1 MSGNRPLRVC
11 VVLAHSLHARNFVG
25 SGCLDG
31 FARRGHQVVL
41 VVPDFARAEIERETT
56 GWPVP
61 PGIERL
67 PAMGR
72 ARDELR
78 LWMRLASYAQRRRYL
93 TYRHKVRERL
103 LGVLQPRTLLM
114 PPRREAPWRLGRALL
129 LLSLLPAARLAD
141 LEAAARRLDGYLSP
155 VPAASGLI
163 ERLRP
168 DVLLA
173 PTRVRAEGELE
184 LLKAARR
191 AGVPTVAFAATWD
204 ALTSKGFFLLL
215 PDWLLVWGDDNRD
228 QAIEHHGVRPERI
241 VVTGA
246 PQLDVYG
253 PDERWEGREAFL
265 ARRGIAPDRRVIL
278 FAGTTITYWEDEP
291 RHLRALS
298 AAVADGELKDCVI
311 WYRPHPRRPRA
322 EVPDVRGLPGVVM
335 DDQMARHKDEGA
347 SAYSARRAD
356 LVHYRSLLEAAD
368 GLVTAFSTM
377 IVEAALLGKPSLVIG
392 FGDDQTGRGRL
403 IQHANYEHSLDILRT
418 PGVTLC
424 RTLDALK
431 REVQRIA
438 AGEYAGH
445 AAGLRAR
452 AGAIARNADGGARA
466 RIVAAV
472 EAIARGAR
480 P

>member
-1 MSGNRPLRVC
+1 VTGGRPLRVC
-11 VVLAHSLHARNFVG
+11 VVLAHSVHVRNVVG

-31 FARRGHQVVL
+31 LAGRGHELTL
-41 VVPDFARAEIERETT
+41 VVPDFARAEVERETA
-56 GWPVP
+56 GWPAP
-61 PGIERL
+61 PRLERL
-67 PAMGR
+67 PTTGWLR
-72 ARDELR
+72 NELR
-78 LWMRLASYAQRRRYL
+78 LWMRLASYAQRRRYR

-103 LGVLQPRTLLM
+103 LGVLQPRVLLM
-114 PPRREAPWRLGRALL
+114 PPRRQVPWRLGRALL
-129 LLSLLPAARLAD
+129 LLAFVAAARLRV
-141 LEAAARRLDGYLSP
+141 LEPAARRLEARLAP
-155 VPAASGLI
+155 VPAATGLI

-168 DVLLA
+168 DVVFA
-173 PTRVRAEGELE
+173 PTRVRSDGELE

-191 AGVPTVAFAATWD
+191 AGVPAVAFAATWD
-204 ALTSKGFFLLL
+204 ALTSKGFFPVP
-215 PDWLLVWGDDNRD
+215 PDWLLVWGDENRA
-228 QAIEHHGVRPERI
+228 QAIEHHGLPPERI

-246 PQLDVYG
+246 PHLDVYG
-253 PDERWEGREAFL
+253 PDTRWEPREAFL

-298 AAVADGELKDCVI
+298 AAVADGELKDCVV

-347 SAYSARRAD
+347 SAYSARRDD
-356 LVHYRSLLEAAD
+356 LVHYRSLLEASD

-392 FGDDQTGRGRL
+392 FGDDQTGSGRL
-403 IQHANYEHSLDILRT
+403 IQHANYEHSLDILQT
-418 PGVTLC
+418 PGITLC
-424 RTLDALK
+424 RSLDALK
-431 REVQRIA
+431 REVARVA

-472 EAIARGAR
+472 EAIGRGVR